1 MGEHGAGAS
10 TKDTKT
16 TGHGQPRRP
25 DRLLLRVRKE
35 AGPGPVQSIKG
46 PAITIGRSRT
56 ADLSLDDPSVSA
68 LHAEIRVG
76 ARFIELVD
84 LGSHNGTYLNGRAV
98 MHVALQPGDEIRL
111 GSCVLELVAVEESN
125 AELYPKDRFGDVL
138 GRSRVMRELFVRLA
152 ELAPT
157 PIAVLITGETG
168 TGKEQIARSIHAA
181 STRSAGP
188 FVVLDCGCLP
198 PTLVESA
205 LFGHV
210 RGAFTGAVVDQA
222 GAFEQANEGTIF
234 IDEIGELPL
243 EQQVKLLRVLDR
255 HEYKRVGDNRT
266 RTVDVR
272 VIAATHRDLRKL
284 VEAGT
289 FREDLYYRL
298 ARATVLVP
306 PLRSRDDDVE
316 VLARAFLDRHAKQ
329 LTLDDSA
336 RAALREH
343 DWPGNVRELASVIEW
358 AAYTAKGPTISRA
371 QLLLEPHHD
380 RATKLEEALRL
391 HKSYKAVHRAIDRW
405 LLPKVL
411 DECKG
416 IIVHAAKL
424 LDMTPKGLRNRLK
437 KLDLYKLEDGEPD

>member
-1 MGEHGAGAS
+1 MDGQRNGAS
-10 TKDTKT
+10 TQDTRT
-16 TGHGQPRRP
+16 TGHGPPRRP
-25 DRLLLRVRKE
+25 NRLLLRIRKE
-35 AGPGPVQSIKG
+35 TGAGAVQSIKG

-56 ADLSLDDPSVSA
+56 TDLHLDDPSVSA

-76 ARFIELVD
+76 ARLIELVD
-84 LGSHNGTYLNGRAV
+84 LGSHNGTYLNGRPV

-111 GSCVLELVAVEESN
+111 GSCVLELVAIEESDV
-125 AELYPKDRFGDVL
+125 ELYPKDRFGDVL

-157 PIAVLITGETG
+157 PLTVLIMGETG
-168 TGKEQIARSIHAA
+168 TGKEQIARSLHAA

-198 PTLVESA
+198 PTLIESA

-210 RGAFTGAVVDQA
+210 RGAFTGAVTNQA
-222 GAFEQANEGTIF
+222 GAFEEADGGTIF
-234 IDEIGELPL
+234 IDEVGELPL

-255 HEYKRVGDNRT
+255 REYKRVGENHT

-298 ARATVLVP
+298 ARATVQVP
-306 PLRSRDDDVE
+306 PLRTREEDVE
-316 VLARAFLDRHAKQ
+316 VLAREFLDRHGKQ

-343 DWPGNVRELASVIEW
+343 EWSGNVRELQSVIEH

-371 QLLLEPHHD
+371 QLLLQEHRD
-380 RATKLEEALRL
+380 RATKIEEALRL
-391 HKSYKAVHRAIDRW
+391 HKSYREVHCAIDRW

-416 IIVHAAKL
+416 IIVHAAKHL
-424 LDMTPKGLRNRLK
+424 GMTPKGLRNRLK
-437 KLDLYKLEDGEPD
+437 LLGLYKLDDGEES